1 MKKVAI
7 AIALAAVLL
16 TVLAVPA
23 LADQG
28 GVPNEN
34 AGFGQ
39 AVKAAAPMGAHA
51 SNDHTGWKDMPKMW
65 GAGGVP
71 GNHP

>member
-1 MKKVAI
+1 MKRILI
-7 AIALAAVLL
+7 AVALAVVLVAVL
-16 TVLAVPA
+16 VAPA

-39 AVKAAAPMGAHA
+39 DVKAAAPMGAHA
-51 SNDHTGWKDMPKMW
+51 SNDHMGWKDMPKSW

-71 GNHP
+71 DNHP

>member
-28 GVPNEN
+28 GVPNDN
-34 AGFGQ
+34 AWFGQ
-39 AVKAAAPMGAHA
+39 AVKAAAPMG
-51 SNDHTGWKDMPKMW
+51 DHVTSYDPPKMW
-65 GAGGVP
+65 GPGGIRAAHLP
-71 GNHP
+71 